1 MKKFSIIV
9 LASLLALSL
18 TLDLQSFNL
27 STDNSTLVSK
37 KEFWMSDYGSQC
49 ESKCTARLDYP
60 FVQLQCCKKQFQG
73 TLMTLISNTGSST
86 LTSTSMDSQGN
97 LQALAV
103 ESLLR
108 ITTYNKSKGF
118 MFKVEDSFWI
128 NEGSIFEQVKI
139 FNVAKYSY
147 YIVTI
152 ESVPISPKTPKIADL
167 TSINPDALANT
178 DFPKTDFAKNPIY
191 LSQGENGDEFMS
203 THFSGSNPNASSGK
217 LATVKYT
224 KKLRVWQMERTFKL
238 DYRIYPI
245 NIFDLDRI
253 FASGNPPLPLGEEK
267 FPEAKDEKFSDGE
280 IMLGDFG
287 YDNRFG
293 RGVFWVKDAS
303 EKFFFFQSRLESLN
317 FNKTQK
323 FLDMRKIVG
332 EVLEAK
338 YDDPTARLEKFK
350 IQKVHSFK
358 NLLFMSIQVQLRP
371 LDILVENSI
380 LLSFYVNRFYL
391 DWFIRSGIDTNPEI
405 LIESTLPENYPDTYQ
420 TVDLADK
427 TNYSVSGFGG
437 YCRCPSGYVYAVSA
451 RSDDCDTL
459 NCESGEKVSCE
470 KKSGVWSSKGVSCD
484 RIDDRTEFRDDKIPN
499 DSTAEEKIPDF
510 PTS

>member
-9 LASLLALSL
+9 LASLLTLSL
-18 TLDLQSFNL
+18 TLDLKSLNL

-49 ESKCTARLDYP
+49 ESKCTARLDFP
-60 FVQLQCCKKQFQG
+60 FVQLQCCNEQFQG
-73 TLMTLISNTGSST
+73 TLMTLIRNTGSST

-118 MFKVEDSFWI
+118 MFKVEDSSWI

-167 TSINPDALANT
+167 TSVNPDASAKT

-203 THFSGSNPNASSGK
+203 THFSGSNPNVSSGK

-238 DYRIYPI
+238 DYKIYPI

-253 FASGNPPLPLGEEK
+253 FASGNPPLPLG
-267 FPEAKDEKFSDGE
+267 
-280 IMLGDFG
+280 
-287 YDNRFG
+287 
-293 RGVFWVKDAS
+293 
-303 EKFFFFQSRLESLN
+303 
-317 FNKTQK
+317 
-323 FLDMRKIVG
+323 
-332 EVLEAK
+332 
-338 YDDPTARLEKFK
+338 
-350 IQKVHSFK
+350 
-358 NLLFMSIQVQLRP
+358 
-371 LDILVENSI
+371 
-380 LLSFYVNRFYL
+380 
-391 DWFIRSGIDTNPEI
+391 
-405 LIESTLPENYPDTYQ
+405 
-420 TVDLADK
+420 
-427 TNYSVSGFGG
+427 
-437 YCRCPSGYVYAVSA
+437 
-451 RSDDCDTL
+451 
-459 NCESGEKVSCE
+459 
-470 KKSGVWSSKGVSCD
+470 
-484 RIDDRTEFRDDKIPN
+484 
-499 DSTAEEKIPDF
+499 
-510 PTS
+510 